1 MVGKSRYGTLVKK
14 LKEMF
19 IHRYFDFSL
28 SKVGVMPSFPR
39 TFWGAYFKLDT
50 DVSPLFPY
58 LNAILANAKFCD
70 RPECVEFILDDFKC
84 MLYPQEVIA
93 SPFTG
98 EDQACQFAQRLI
110 DFLNDLYAK
119 KDSLKANYKKF
130 KPVAVLDIYKILP
143 QTNCQECGFATC
155 LAFAAGLSKS
165 QTSPDQCP
173 GLRQPIAQYA
183 VYPVINRDG
192 NLASTLALE
201 IDPPQTMPASKD
213 APVQT
218 DLSEREVEVLRLVA
232 AGSTNLEI
240 SDILCISPHTVKSH
254 VVHILNKLG
263 VNDRTEAAVWA
274 VRHQLA

>member
-1 MVGKSRYGTLVKK
+1 MVIKRYL
-14 LKEMF
+14 
-19 IHRYFDFSL
+19 DFSL
-28 SKVGVMPSFPR
+28 SRVGVMSTFPR
-39 TFWGAYFKLDT
+39 TFWGAHFKLDT

-58 LNAILANAKFCD
+58 LNAIFRDAKYYHKPACI
-70 RPECVEFILDDFKC
+70 EFILNDFKC

-98 EDQACQFAQRLI
+98 EDQALKFTQRLI

-119 KDSLKANYKKF
+119 KDSIKPNLKKF
-130 KPVAVLDIYKILP
+130 NPVSVIDIYKILP

-155 LAFAAGLSKS
+155 LAFAAVLSKR

-173 GLRQPIAQYA
+173 GLSQPISQYA
-183 VYPVINRDG
+183 VYPIINKDG
-192 NLASTLALE
+192 NLAATVALE
-201 IDPPQTMPASKD
+201 INPPQTLAANKD
-213 APVQT
+213 DPVQT
-218 DLSEREVEVLRLVA
+218 DLSDREIEVLRLVA

-254 VVHILNKLG
+254 VVHIFNKLG

-274 VRHQLA
+274 VRHHLA

>member
-1 MVGKSRYGTLVKK
+1 MST
-14 LKEMF
+14 
-19 IHRYFDFSL
+19 
-28 SKVGVMPSFPR
+28 FPR
-39 TFWGAYFKLDT
+39 TFWGAHFRLDT
-50 DVSPLFPY
+50 DVSRLFPY
-58 LNAILANAKFCD
+58 LNAILADAKFYD
-70 RPECVEFILDDFKC
+70 KPECVEFILDGFKC
-84 MLYPQEVIA
+84 MLYPNEVIA

-98 EDQACQFAQRLI
+98 EDQALNFAQRLI
-110 DFLNDLYAK
+110 DFFNNLNVK

-130 KPVAVLDIYKILP
+130 KPVSVLDIYKILP

-155 LAFAAGLSKS
+155 LAFAAALSKG

-173 GLRQPIAQYA
+173 GLSQPIAQYA
-183 VYPVINRDG
+183 VYPVINQDG
-192 NLASTLALE
+192 NLASTVALE
-201 IDPPQTMPASKD
+201 IAPPQTMPASQD

-232 AGSTNLEI
+232 AGSTNPEI

-274 VRHQLA
+274 VRHHLA